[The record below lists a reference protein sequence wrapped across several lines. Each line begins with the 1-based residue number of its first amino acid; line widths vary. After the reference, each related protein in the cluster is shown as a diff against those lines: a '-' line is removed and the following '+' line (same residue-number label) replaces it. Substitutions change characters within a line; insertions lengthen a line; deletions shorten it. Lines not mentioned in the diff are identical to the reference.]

1 MKTCIFADVEHLRH
15 AIQGIFPEVFPG
27 SLFTAEPY
35 LPQGAKWEN
44 FFKFLAA
51 KCGGKFEVDARWM
64 RAYWYVTED
73 IVPFPRLPSPK
84 ASDSRLAAWTREHR
98 AALARLLTSAGDGDS
113 AQFIA
118 GVREADRRLKNWM
131 SGELP
136 PGTLRK
142 VPDVVGDLKRERAA
156 APADISGVSA
166 SELPGVR
173 DLVEALGRGTIGRE
187 TRFPPEMRES
197 AGAVVHALWGR
208 VNRAKAIFQ
217 RQQWAQD
224 DLARK
229 CRSLEFRRSGSV
241 GFDVF
246 ADRCMDEKTVDANL
260 SLDMLLLKDI
270 YDVAVILSGDQDFV
284 PAARAAKNAGKIV
297 VNAAFYGGRGRGF
310 FPKGAEKL
318 NQVVDWRIIVDH
330 ADFRKY
336 LGLDNRPDAGENN
349 NGAEK

>member
-1 MKTCIFADVEHLRH
+1 MRTCFFVDVEHLRH
-15 AIQGIFPEVFPG
+15 AIQGLFPGEVFPV
-27 SLFTAEPY
+27 SSFTAEPY
-35 LPQGAKWEN
+35 LPQGAAWEN
-44 FFKFLAA
+44 FFKFLAR
-51 KCGGKFEVDARWM
+51 KCGVGGGFRARWM
-64 RAYWYVTED
+64 RAYWYVTEE
-73 IVPFPRLPSPK
+73 IVPFPFPPSRQRDD
-84 ASDSRLAAWTREHR
+84 AEWIAWAREHR
-98 AALARLLTSAGDGDS
+98 AALARFLTSADDGDS

-118 GVREADRRLKNWM
+118 GARKADRWWKDWAD
-131 SGELP
+131 GKIP
-136 PGTLRK
+136 PEALAGA
-142 VPDVVGDLKRERAA
+142 PDVVGELKRERRAA
-156 APADISGVSA
+156 SPGVPGVSA
-166 SELPGVR
+166 DELSG
-173 DLVEALGRGTIGRE
+173 ALSLIDALNRGG
-187 TRFPPEMRES
+187 
-197 AGAVVHALWGR
+197 AGAPLPSDMRDGLAAVIGELWR
-208 VNRAKAIFQ
+208 RFDQAKKIFE
-217 RQQWAQD
+217 RQQWAQN